1 MSARSENLSPRQ
13 ARIVE
18 LASGGEK
25 DVAIAA
31 HLGMS
36 FSTCRSH
43 WAKIFARL
51 GAHNRTAACHLWA
64 KRQLGTPIINSAD
77 GKSADTT
84 SSRRRGKVKTR

>member
-1 MSARSENLSPRQ
+1 MSTPATELSPRQ
-13 ARIVE
+13 ARICE
-18 LASGGEK
+18 LAAGGEK

-43 WAKIFARL
+43 WTKIFARL
-51 GAHNRTAACHLWA
+51 GVHNRTAACLLWA
-64 KRQLGTPIINSAD
+64 MRQRGAPILNFAD

-84 SSRRRGKVKTR
+84 RVRRRATFKP